1 MQTTVAA
8 HATTAIILSTII
20 TTSHHHISASY
31 IVTDRLSPGDAACP
45 GTSYNIYN
53 CEWIKIYTSGVF
65 FVISVMT
72 DVYVIASRRTVR
84 LRSPILPIGSL
95 SLPMVPEP
103 VEGAVISK
111 TAAGRLRY
119 CKPWR
124 RLYFLLVLALH
135 FHQFLFIPLFLK
147 VCCVFDRK
155 EFCEHG
161 IHHGEDLRQGDFFIT
176 CE

>member
-84 LRSPILPIGSL
+84 LRSAILHVIGSLSNVEGSVIKQDECRTVRLCSPVLPIGSL
-95 SLPMVPEP
+95 KWQRSFKPQRHRIPEP
-103 VEGAVISK
+103 VEGPVISK
-111 TAAGRLRY
+111 IDAG
-119 CKPWR
+119 
-124 RLYFLLVLALH
+124 YFDCAVAE
-135 FHQFLFIPLFLK
+135 FIE
-147 VCCVFDRK
+147 VQQSCVHAQRNPAS
-155 EFCEHG
+155 
-161 IHHGEDLRQGDFFIT
+161 
-176 CE
+176 

>member
-1 MQTTVAA
+1 MDKNL
-8 HATTAIILSTII
+8 HF
-20 TTSHHHISASY
+20 
-31 IVTDRLSPGDAACP
+31 RR
-45 GTSYNIYN
+45 
-53 CEWIKIYTSGVF
+53 F

-84 LRSPILPIGSL
+84 LCSPILPIGSL
-95 SLPMVPEP
+95 SN
-103 VEGAVISK
+103 VEGAVIKQDECRILRLRSAILRTCSAQSCPGSLSNVEGSAISK

-124 RLYFLLVLALH
+124 RLYFLLVPALH
-135 FHQFLFIPLFLK
+135 FHQFLFIPFLLK

-155 EFCEHG
+155 ELCEHG
-161 IHHGEDLRQGDFFIT
+161 IHHGENLRQGDFFIT

>member
-84 LRSPILPIGSL
+84 LCSPVLRHRI
-95 SLPMVPEP
+95 PEP
-103 VEGAVISK
+103 AE
-111 TAAGRLRY
+111 GRLL
-119 CKPWR
+119 R
-124 RLYFLLVLALH
+124 R
-135 FHQFLFIPLFLK
+135 
-147 VCCVFDRK
+147 
-155 EFCEHG
+155 
-161 IHHGEDLRQGDFFIT
+161 
-176 CE
+176 

>member
-53 CEWIKIYTSGVF
+53 FEWIKIYTSGVF

-84 LRSPILPIGSL
+84 LCSPILPIGSL
-95 SLPMVPEP
+95 KWQRSFKPQRRRVRDWQDRCRT
-103 VEGAVISK
+103 V
-111 TAAGRLRY
+111 RLRS
-119 CKPWR
+119 PILPRIPEQR
-124 RLYFLLVLALH
+124 RRGRDW
-135 FHQFLFIPLFLK
+135 QDECRI
-147 VCCVFDRK
+147 
-155 EFCEHG
+155 
-161 IHHGEDLRQGDFFIT
+161 LRLCSAILRT
-176 CE
+176 A

>member
-8 HATTAIILSTII
+8 HTTTAIILSTII

-31 IVTDRLSPGDAACP
+31 ITDRLSPGDAACP

-84 LRSPILPIGSL
+84 LCSPVLRHRIPEQRRRVRDWQDRCRILRLRSAILHVIGSL
-95 SLPMVPEP
+95 SN
-103 VEGAVISK
+103 VEGSVIK
-111 TAAGRLRY
+111 QDRCRILRLRG
-119 CKPWR
+119 C
-124 RLYFLLVLALH
+124 
-135 FHQFLFIPLFLK
+135 
-147 VCCVFDRK
+147 
-155 EFCEHG
+155 
-161 IHHGEDLRQGDFFIT
+161 
-176 CE
+176 

>member
-8 HATTAIILSTII
+8 HAPTAIILSTII

-84 LRSPILPIGSL
+84 LCSPVLRHRIPEQRRRVRDWQDRCRTVRLRSPVLRHRI
-95 SLPMVPEP
+95 PEQ
-103 VEGAVISK
+103 
-111 TAAGRLRY
+111 
-119 CKPWR
+119 R
-124 RLYFLLVLALH
+124 RRVR
-135 FHQFLFIPLFLK
+135 
-147 VCCVFDRK
+147 D
-155 EFCEHG
+155 
-161 IHHGEDLRQGDFFIT
+161 
-176 CE
+176 

>member
-84 LRSPILPIGSL
+84 LCSPILPIGSL
-95 SLPMVPEP
+95 KWQRSFRPQRHRIPEQRRRGRDWQDRCRTTTLLQAVAAALFVSRSSPTLPP
-103 VEGAVISK
+103 VSFYSTLSEGLL
-111 TAAGRLRY
+111 RL
-119 CKPWR
+119 
-124 RLYFLLVLALH
+124 
-135 FHQFLFIPLFLK
+135 
-147 VCCVFDRK
+147 
-155 EFCEHG
+155 
-161 IHHGEDLRQGDFFIT
+161 
-176 CE
+176 